1 MVFADNKSHHFR
13 YVYANGFGFQ
23 GGPNEMTLT
32 FGFKGNPLESD
43 DSTIQEV
50 GVIMLPSLVKL
61 IAKTLTEIVA
71 HIEKTNNSEIP
82 FDASKMEELKK
93 VLELSTA
100 ATSSPLPS

>member
-1 MVFADNKSHHFR
+1 
-13 YVYANGFGFQ
+13 
-23 GGPNEMTLT
+23 
-32 FGFKGNPLESD
+32 
-43 DSTIQEV
+43 
-50 GVIMLPSLVKL
+50 MLPSLVKL